1 MQTVGKKKTS
11 IEGDAAKTVR
21 QSHSAKIGQVTE
33 LYSEFF
39 PATAM
44 IESLLQM
51 MVNLKR
57 DAPEIR
63 KLLQIRARYLVPIH
77 GTIIAELKLRF
88 SQPLTGESASAT
100 WIARMT
106 AEARSR

>member
-1 MQTVGKKKTS
+1 MGKKKTS

-77 GTIIAELKLRF
+77 VHGTIAEPKLRF

-100 WIARMT
+100 WIARTT
-106 AEARSR
+106 AEARNR

>member
-1 MQTVGKKKTS
+1 MGKKKTS

-21 QSHSAKIGQVTE
+21 QSHAAKIGQVTE

-39 PATAM
+39 PAVAM
-44 IESLLQM
+44 IEALLQM

-63 KLLQIRARYLVPIH
+63 KLLQIRPRYVQKP
-77 GTIIAELKLRF
+77 GV
-88 SQPLTGESASAT
+88 G
-100 WIARMT
+100 
-106 AEARSR
+106 

>member
-1 MQTVGKKKTS
+1 MGKKKTS

-21 QSHSAKIGQVTE
+21 QSHAAKIGQVTE

-39 PATAM
+39 PAVAM
-44 IESLLQM
+44 IEALLQM

-77 GTIIAELKLRF
+77 GTIAELKLRF

-100 WIARMT
+100 WIARTT